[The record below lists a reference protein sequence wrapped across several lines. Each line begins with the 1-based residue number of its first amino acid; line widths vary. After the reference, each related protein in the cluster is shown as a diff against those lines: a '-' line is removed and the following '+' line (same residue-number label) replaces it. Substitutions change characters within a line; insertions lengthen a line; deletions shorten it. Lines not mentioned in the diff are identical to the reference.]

1 MGFNNIHGRW
11 GASMMRLL
19 VLALLL
25 GALAGCSKK
34 REINEVVTT
43 LEATPLQL
51 DKMIASAKER
61 KGKDAAFAEMPLAS
75 EPFVVKF
82 KGGAHKVLWT
92 LEGQQDKAGPIDAT
106 IVATLGDG
114 SGGRVLGC
122 RLPASKEFPAGPA
135 KMECESAPFR
145 VEQDKTFILQTGLGK
160 AEGFTPTRFSAQVAA
175 VPVKVGWGGWFTA
188 MIYAM
193 VGAVMLVLW
202 FVFFK
207 R

>member
-1 MGFNNIHGRW
+1 
-11 GASMMRLL
+11 MMRLL
-19 VLALLL
+19 ALALLL
-25 GALAGCSKK
+25 GALAGCSRKT
-34 REINEVVTT
+34 EINEVVASV
-43 LEATPLQL
+43 EATSLQL

-61 KGKDAAFAEMPLAS
+61 KGKDPAFAEMPMAT

-82 KGGAHKVLWT
+82 KSGSHKVLWT
-92 LEGQQDKAGPIDAT
+92 LEGQQARTGPIDAT

-122 RLPASKEFPAGPA
+122 RLPSTREFPAGAA

-175 VPVKVGWGGWFTA
+175 VPVRVGWGGWFTA